1 MSALKSI
8 LSLTD
13 QLLIKLIE
21 NIEIHDQIS
30 FKNLQR
36 ILSIDSKTLRQL
48 INKGNQ
54 LFYPIQIN
62 RNTEN
67 KLVLSIPNNHTVKFC
82 YSMILKNSLV
92 FNILESI
99 FFNEN
104 YSILTLSQKLFI
116 SESTLRRAIHKIN
129 SVLVAQ
135 DFEIQTSPLKIRG
148 NETRICNFII
158 YYYAERYSDYHQYFE
173 EKFNP
178 SKIAFVDH
186 LVKLHFKMTH
196 TKINYPDSEK
206 AKLWLLVAFERIKL
220 RKETTSKRRHNTEK
234 TYNSFLNNFYMELKR
249 NFNIEVRGN
258 LYFLFV
264 RQVYKKTFLN
274 SKRKHLLNYDYS
286 DRTLCLELLS
296 NIQNDLSITAPNN
309 KEQLLEVLLA
319 SLDLQYGPTFVL
331 FDKYEL
337 FIKQFNI
344 EYPEVTTTILNKIE
358 QIFKPIIHE
367 QYQIYNIAY
376 IIITHWENLILSINP
391 KKFRIKLALVFNSD
405 IEHMN
410 FLKILIEEE
419 FPRRFDIQIITEF
432 SNLNELD
439 FSRLPYSLFITNIE
453 NLTIKNK
460 DVYCMDFFL
469 TKKDRD
475 FLSKYTV
482 TH

>member
-1 MSALKSI
+1 M
-8 LSLTD
+8 
-13 QLLIKLIE
+13 
-21 NIEIHDQIS
+21 
-30 FKNLQR
+30 
-36 ILSIDSKTLRQL
+36 
-48 INKGNQ
+48 
-54 LFYPIQIN
+54 
-62 RNTEN
+62 
-67 KLVLSIPNNHTVKFC
+67 
-82 YSMILKNSLV
+82 
-92 FNILESI
+92 
-99 FFNEN
+99 
-104 YSILTLSQKLFI
+104 
-116 SESTLRRAIHKIN
+116 
-129 SVLVAQ
+129 
-135 DFEIQTSPLKIRG
+135 
-148 NETRICNFII
+148 
-158 YYYAERYSDYHQYFE
+158 
-173 EKFNP
+173 
-178 SKIAFVDH
+178 
-186 LVKLHFKMTH
+186 
-196 TKINYPDSEK
+196 
-206 AKLWLLVAFERIKL
+206 
-220 RKETTSKRRHNTEK
+220 
-234 TYNSFLNNFYMELKR
+234 
-249 NFNIEVRGN
+249 
-258 LYFLFV
+258 
-264 RQVYKKTFLN
+264 
-274 SKRKHLLNYDYS
+274 NYDYS

-309 KEQLLEVLLA
+309 KEQLLEVLLT